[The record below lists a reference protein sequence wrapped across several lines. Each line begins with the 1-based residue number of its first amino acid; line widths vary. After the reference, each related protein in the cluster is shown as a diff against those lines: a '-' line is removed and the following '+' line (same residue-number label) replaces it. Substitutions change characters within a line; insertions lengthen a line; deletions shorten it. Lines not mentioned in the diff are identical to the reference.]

1 MFKTLRRAS
10 ILLSMLVLATMLT
23 STALLSE
30 STAKSRPDLAQRGEA
45 LLQAVD
51 FRVSNGLAQFSVTT
65 GPDDVYIVRLDLAK
79 AMSDLREPANYRLA
93 LVLVGLWVFLPA
105 LISVVKHSR
114 NRVSREAT
122 SRKPGIVSR
131 VRGRYHRV
139 HGLTVAQLAFILKWI
154 GACISASGAN
164 LIHLLKGNIRVKRY
178 RPRHAVAGRRHK
190 TMIIEAPGSSGFA
203 A

>member
-23 STALLSE
+23 STDLLSE
-30 STAKSRPDLAQRGEA
+30 STAKNRPDPAQRGEA

-51 FRVSNGLAQFSVTT
+51 FQFSDGLAQLSVKT

-93 LVLVGLWVFLPA
+93 LVLVGLWVFLPTFF
-105 LISVVKHSR
+105 SVMKHSR
-114 NRVSREAT
+114 HRVRHEVAP
-122 SRKPGIVSR
+122 RKPGIATG

-139 HGLTVAQLAFILKWI
+139 RGLTIAQIALILQWM
-154 GACISASGAN
+154 GALVSASGTA

-190 TMIIEAPGSSGFA
+190 TMIIEVPGSSGFA